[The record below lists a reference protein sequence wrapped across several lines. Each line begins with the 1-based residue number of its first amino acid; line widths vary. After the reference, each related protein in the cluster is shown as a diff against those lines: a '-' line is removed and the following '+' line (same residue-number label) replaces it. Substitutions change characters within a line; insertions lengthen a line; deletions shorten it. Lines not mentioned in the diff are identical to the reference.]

1 MGGSDGSHSCHNIIH
16 ELIQENPEDPGSR
29 LLRHATCELNG
40 RPISCA

>member
-29 LLRHATCELNG
+29 LSHHADRELIG
-40 RPISCA
+40 RPLL